1 MYPSSVV
8 SCVTVHIFHDFE
20 TDHSK
25 ITYWFYSHRLSY
37 FNYYFDNV
45 IFPVIKH
52 TSLLF
57 PFARQLII
65 VTSNLTRLAMLYCL
79 SWKLLFHAYFHIS
92 LWGMN
97 SGKTNAKVYL
107 ICASSSDYPEKSLN
121 YTWLQCLGKFCLDT
135 HLLATYTCVLIW
147 F

>member
-92 LWGMN
+92 LEEWTLVKQMLKYIWFVHLVL
-97 SGKTNAKVYL
+97 SILK
-107 ICASSSDYPEKSLN
+107 KSLN
-121 YTWLQCLGKFCLDT
+121 YTWLQCLGKFCLDN